1 MTIKFNYPH
10 KTRTDFL
17 KEVVLLLIA
26 RRLELG
32 ITQDEL
38 NHKLG
43 VADRLVSKW
52 ECGIRTPTSFH
63 LYCWADAL
71 ESMVT
76 ITANDNSPSVS
87 DEMEKAVNDNILFN
101 VQDFDKTK

>member
-1 MTIKFNYPH
+1 MKFNYPK

-17 KEVVLLLIA
+17 KDVVLLLIA

-38 NHKLG
+38 NHMLG

-71 ESMVT
+71 ESLIT
-76 ITANDNSPSVS
+76 INANDNSPPSVS
-87 DEMEKAVNDNILFN
+87 DEMEKAVNDNIIFKVHN
-101 VQDFDKTK
+101 CKEK

>member
-1 MTIKFNYPH
+1 MAMKFNYPN

-17 KEVVLLLIA
+17 KDVVLLLIA

-38 NHKLG
+38 NHMLG

-52 ECGIRTPTSFH
+52 ECGVRTPTSFH

-71 ESMVT
+71 ESMIT
-76 ITANDNSPSVS
+76 ITANDNSPPSIS
-87 DEMEKAVNDNILFN
+87 DEIEKAVNDNILFN
-101 VQDFDKTK
+101 VHHSKEE

>member
-1 MTIKFNYPH
+1 MAMKFNYPK

-17 KEVVLLLIA
+17 KDVVLLLIA

-38 NHKLG
+38 NHTLG

-52 ECGIRTPTSFH
+52 ECGTRTPTSFH

-71 ESMVT
+71 ESKIG
-76 ITANDNSPSVS
+76 ITANDNSPPTTS

-101 VQDFDKTK
+101 VHNTKEK

>member
-1 MTIKFNYPH
+1 MKFNYPN
-10 KTRTDFL
+10 KTRNDFL
-17 KEVVLLLIA
+17 KDVVTLLIA
-26 RRLELG
+26 RRIELG
-32 ITQDEL
+32 VTQDDL
-38 NHKLG
+38 NHMLG

-71 ESMVT
+71 ESMITV
-76 ITANDNSPSVS
+76 TANDNSPPSIS

-101 VQDFDKTK
+101 VHHSKEE

>member
-1 MTIKFNYPH
+1 M
-10 KTRTDFL
+10 
-17 KEVVLLLIA
+17 
-26 RRLELG
+26 G

-38 NHKLG
+38 NHTLG

-71 ESMVT
+71 ESLITV
-76 ITANDNSPSVS
+76 TANDNCSSSIS
-87 DEMEKAVNDNILFN
+87 DEMEKAVNDNILYKVYQN
-101 VQDFDKTK
+101 KEE

>member
-1 MTIKFNYPH
+1 MTMKFNYPN

-17 KEVVLLLIA
+17 KDVVLLLIA

-38 NHKLG
+38 NHTLG

-71 ESMVT
+71 ESKIT
-76 ITANDNSPSVS
+76 IIANDNSPPSIS
-87 DEMEKAVNDNILFN
+87 DKQEKAINDNILFN
-101 VQDFDKTK
+101 IHHSEEK

>member
-1 MTIKFNYPH
+1 MAMKFNYPN
-10 KTRTDFL
+10 KTRNDFL
-17 KEVVLLLIA
+17 KDVVTLLIA
-26 RRLELG
+26 RRIELG
-32 ITQDEL
+32 VTQDDL
-38 NHKLG
+38 NHMLG

-71 ESMVT
+71 ESMITV
-76 ITANDNSPSVS
+76 TANDNSPPSIS

-101 VQDFDKTK
+101 VHHSKEE

>member
-1 MTIKFNYPH
+1 MKFNYPK

-17 KEVVLLLIA
+17 KDVVLLLIA

-38 NHKLG
+38 NHELG

-52 ECGIRTPTSFH
+52 ECGTRTPTSFH

-71 ESMVT
+71 ESMITV
-76 ITANDNSPSVS
+76 TANDNSPPTVF
-87 DEMEKAVNDNILFN
+87 DETEKAVNDNILFN
-101 VQDFDKTK
+101 VHHCSNKK